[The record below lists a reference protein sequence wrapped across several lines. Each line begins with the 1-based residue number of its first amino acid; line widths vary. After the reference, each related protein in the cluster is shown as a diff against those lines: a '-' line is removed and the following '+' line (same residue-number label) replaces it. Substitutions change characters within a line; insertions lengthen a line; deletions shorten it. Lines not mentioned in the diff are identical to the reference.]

1 LENYPPRYELRTRKI
16 VLGKKNKKIITRF
29 AIDLRIKDNVC
40 KIMSNKY
47 ILRQREVAVHLN
59 LLMSP
64 SKNSDARQVETLTAS
79 EEDEY
84 LSIT

>member
-1 LENYPPRYELRTRKI
+1 LENCPPRYELRTRKI
-16 VLGKKNKKIITRF
+16 ALGKKNKKIIKRF

-40 KIMSNKY
+40 KIMSIKY
-47 ILRQREVAVHLN
+47 ILGQREVAVHFN

-64 SKNSDARQVETLTAS
+64 SKNSGARQVETRNAS